1 MNAEITG
8 VIPRIDDSQPP
19 DTQIPASY
27 RTVIRTDEAVIPIPG
42 GKLTRSPARP
52 TTCTKTGHL
61 KNIVP
66 ALHINGG
73 GLPSRHD
80 AEQDCLSDYGVAL
93 EGDPADYDPTAEALT
108 LDVTV
113 SPAA

>member
-1 MNAEITG
+1 VNAEITG

-52 TTCTKTGHL
+52 TTCTKEHSSGLAHQRWGT
-61 KNIVP
+61 
-66 ALHINGG
+66 ALTSRCRA
-73 GLPSRHD
+73 GLSVR
-80 AEQDCLSDYGVAL
+80 DYGVAL

>member
-52 TTCTKTGHL
+52 TTCTKQGT
-61 KNIVP
+61 
-66 ALHINGG
+66 
-73 GLPSRHD
+73 SR
-80 AEQDCLSDYGVAL
+80 
-93 EGDPADYDPTAEALT
+93 T
-108 LDVTV
+108 
-113 SPAA
+113 